1 MAKITEATKINEMIK
16 KYPETRDVLKKYQL
30 DCFGCM
36 GAEQESVRNA
46 AWSHGL
52 DVDGFVEELNKAL
65 GKK

>member
-1 MAKITEATKINEMIK
+1 MAKITEETRINDMMK
-16 KYPETRDVLKKYQL
+16 KYPQTKDVLKKYKV

-52 DVDGFVEELNKAL
+52 DVNSLVDELNKAL
-65 GKK
+65 KK